1 MTTQTTLPLFAL
13 QVKHGTYQLDGSSRI
28 NRMTPAKARQF
39 ADIEMQY
46 DELYQCW
53 RNVRPT
59 GNVRV
64 VMVRA
69 EQH

>member
-1 MTTQTTLPLFAL
+1 MQVLTTLPLSSL

-28 NRMTPAKARQF
+28 NRMTDALKQF
-39 ADIEMQY
+39 GAIEMQY
-46 DELYQCW
+46 DELYGCW

-69 EQH
+69 AEQ

>member
-1 MTTQTTLPLFAL
+1 MQVLAPLPLSAL
-13 QVKHGTYQLDGSSRI
+13 QVKHGTYQLNGSSRI
-28 NRMTPAKARQF
+28 NRITPAKLKQF

-46 DELYQCW
+46 DELYQVW

-59 GNVRV
+59 GKVRV

-69 EQH
+69 E